1 MSYLADPMRRSKD
14 ALARADASFEPHPTN
29 TGMLA
34 KIVSSA
40 LIATTVKRYLY
51 QWEEAWVGGAA
62 PYAVVAKTNALSG
75 AALSV
80 SELGNGIY
88 VAYGVTYGLIPTG
101 FEPVAIPNGTPV
113 WIVPSRKNNGELV
126 WLILNTQAIDGTCD
140 V

>member
-34 KIVSSA
+34 RIVSSA
-40 LIATTVKRYLY
+40 LIATTVNRYLY
-51 QWEEAWVGGAA
+51 QWEEAWIGGAA
-62 PYAVVAKTNALSG
+62 PYTTVAKTNALSG

-80 SELGNGIY
+80 SELGNGTY
-88 VAYGVTYGLIPTG
+88 VAYGVTFGGIPAG
-101 FEPVAIPNGTPV
+101 FAPVAIPNGTPV